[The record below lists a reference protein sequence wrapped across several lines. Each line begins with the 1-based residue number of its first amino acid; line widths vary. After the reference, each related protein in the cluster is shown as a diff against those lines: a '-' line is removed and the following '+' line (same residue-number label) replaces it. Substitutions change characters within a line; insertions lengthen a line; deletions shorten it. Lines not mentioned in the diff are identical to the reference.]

1 MSKSERIE
9 CTLIGLIIGVVITG
23 VICTFLSMQKEKSL
37 CQKRGGTYVKE
48 ICFAR
53 GVINE

>member
-1 MSKSERIE
+1 MSK
-9 CTLIGLIIGVVITG
+9 LVIGLVIGVVISG
-23 VICTFLSMQKEKSL
+23 VICTLLAIQKEASL

-53 GVINE
+53 GVVNE